1 MDNLFNDKTVT
12 FKTKYK
18 TFIKVPFTTWSANEH
33 KYITRYPT
41 NNETN
46 PTNNEAKWL
55 DDGDCIIC
63 SNCKKAFGSQYI
75 ERKND
80 TVLVPIT
87 CPNCHSNMTDIV
99 KA

>member
-1 MDNLFNDKTVT
+1 MRHLTDEEAKIYESWLEKESIPS
-12 FKTKYK
+12 Y
-18 TFIKVPFTTWSANEH
+18 
-33 KYITRYPT
+33 
-41 NNETN
+41 

-63 SNCKKAFGSQYI
+63 SKCKKAFGSQYI